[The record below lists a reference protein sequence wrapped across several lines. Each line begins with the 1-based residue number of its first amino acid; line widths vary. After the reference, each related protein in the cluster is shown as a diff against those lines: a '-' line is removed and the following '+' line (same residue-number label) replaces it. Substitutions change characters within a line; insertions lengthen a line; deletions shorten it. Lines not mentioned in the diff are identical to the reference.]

1 MGKIKDYVASE
12 RPRGRALPAGKRQ
25 QVRLD
30 KLRMV
35 DKVEPRSQGPRTET
49 EEAATYLMFL

>member
-12 RPRGRALPAGKRQ
+12 RPRLPAGKRQ

-35 DKVEPRSQGPRTET
+35 DKVEARSQGPRTET